1 MERPI
6 IIWLKDDGKITKEML
21 EEAVKK
27 AYEQGYEDGKKS
39 VWTIT
44 SPDTYPLTGN
54 WWTSPQYTTTNP
66 NDVRVEWT
74 CSDSSDSSPTYL
86 G

>member
-6 IIWLKDDGKITKEML
+6 IIVLKDDGKITKEML

-27 AYEQGYEDGKKS
+27 AYEQGYEDGKKDS
-39 VWTIT
+39 NWWTIT
-44 SPDTYPLTGN
+44 TPAVTTQRWTYVKNNPTDIT
-54 WWTSPQYTTTNP
+54 TSSYIP
-66 NDVRVEWT
+66 E
-74 CSDSSDSSPTYL
+74 YL

>member
-6 IIWLKDDGKITKEML
+6 IIFLKDDGKITKEQMAQCKEML

-39 VWTIT
+39 VWTVT
-44 SPDTYPLTGN
+44 SPDAYPL
-54 WWTSPQYTTTNP
+54 PTNGMTF
-66 NDVRVEWT
+66 V
-74 CSDSSDSSPTYL
+74 SLDSAPMYL